1 MSPVWSWWFLLT
13 WWCFVHQGGA
23 VSQVYMVE
31 RPALRSF
38 GPKVESEKTHTD
50 IVLKGLQE
58 SAFFWGVRGMKSK
71 GTLQFFQK

>member
-1 MSPVWSWWFLLT
+1 
-13 WWCFVHQGGA
+13 
-23 VSQVYMVE
+23 MVE